1 MSRLV
6 DVAGRAHVS
15 LATTSRVLNGTGFV
29 SDALRQRVL
38 AAVKELNYT
47 PDGIARSM
55 AKGQTLTL
63 GLVVADI
70 TSSFFNQVARGV
82 EDMGRAHG
90 YSVVLC
96 NADEDLSKEQA
107 YLAMLR
113 EKRVDGILLAPSSGE
128 VAHVQRLAD
137 AGVTLALLDR
147 GIPAL
152 EIPSVQVDNVG
163 GMYRATEYLLGL
175 GHRRIAM
182 VVGDLAITTAHQRL
196 EGFTAALEAARVP
209 LNPDLLIPAR
219 PHQDGGFDAARQIWN
234 LRPRPTAIISW
245 GDVTTTGVLLALRD
259 CGAHIPEDIS
269 VIGFDDV
276 PLFTLLAR
284 PLTVIAQPAY
294 EVGQR
299 ACALLLRMIRDE
311 APLPPEESQIILPT
325 QFLIRAS
332 CGWAARRDLRTRET
346 ERHMESLV
354 VAPVTGQQ
362 RHGEAGQDPTA
373 GACPPRPRG
382 APLTVTASE
391 KTRKGERCHAN

>member
-6 DVAGRAHVS
+6 DVARRAHVS
-15 LATTSRVLNGTGFV
+15 LATTSRVLNGTEFV

-38 AAVKELNYT
+38 AAAKDLNYT

-55 AKGQTLTL
+55 AKGHTRTL

-70 TSSFFNQVARGV
+70 TSSFFSQVARGV
-82 EDMGRAHG
+82 EDMGHAHG

-128 VAHVQRLAD
+128 AAHVQRLAD
-137 AGVTLALLDR
+137 AGVKLALLDR

-152 EIPSVQVDNVG
+152 GLPSVQVDNVG
-163 GMYRATEYLLGL
+163 GMHRATEYLLGL

-182 VVGDLAITTAHQRL
+182 VVGDLAITTARQRL
-196 EGFTAALEAARVP
+196 QGFTAALEAAKIP
-209 LNPDLLIPAR
+209 LDPDLLIPAR
-219 PHQDGGFDAARQIWN
+219 PHQDGGYDAARRIWS

-259 CGAHIPEDIS
+259 DGARIPEDIS

-276 PLFTLLAR
+276 PLFSLLAR
-284 PLTVIAQPAY
+284 PLTAIAQPAY

-299 ACALLLRMIRDE
+299 ACDLLLRLIRDD
-311 APLPPEESQIILPT
+311 APLPPEESQVILPT
-325 QFLIRAS
+325 QFLMRAS
-332 CGWAARRDLRTRET
+332 CGPARPAARRGLRTRAT
-346 ERHMESLV
+346 MQRMEPLV
-354 VAPVTGQQ
+354 GAPVSRQK
-362 RHGEAGQDPTA
+362 RHGAAGQDPVASALTIPA
-373 GACPPRPRG
+373 TGRG
-382 APLTVTASE
+382 AD
-391 KTRKGERCHAN
+391 H